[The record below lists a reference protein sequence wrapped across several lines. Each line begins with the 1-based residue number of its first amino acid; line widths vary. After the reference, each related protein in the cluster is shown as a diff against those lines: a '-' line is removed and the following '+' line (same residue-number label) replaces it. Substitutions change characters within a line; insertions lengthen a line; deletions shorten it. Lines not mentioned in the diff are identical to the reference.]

1 MIIVNYLNINKSK
14 MKNFKINF
22 KKLTSLFIFFLF
34 FILVLKNPYSSRNLV
49 ANLEPFPDSQH
60 YITAP
65 LCFLDR
71 GEWTLCR
78 INNPELIGTKPS
90 VPPLY
95 SISLLPFLLINSDP
109 RTVYFANLLFAFL
122 SLVLLRKILNKLFN
136 DSLTT
141 NFISILLITN
151 YFFYWVPTL
160 AMAENLFMP
169 LFLLSIYLLTLKT
182 SKRNLLF
189 AGLVTVSFYGTK
201 YAFAPITLAYGITY
215 SLKIILEYWK
225 DKKELIKKIGV
236 YLLAASLI
244 TPLFFDIQKLFYFSS
259 GLTNK
264 EIAGVNGG
272 GAFSLS
278 FFKKHFFEYLKP
290 LFGQTQR
297 FLWDFTP
304 LLPQWL
310 AKLSILGL
318 VVSTFEKKK
327 RLISF
332 FLISS
337 TIFQLLFISTF
348 YVVDSRYVYNFLPTL
363 LIGFGFL
370 LDIIRKKVA
379 FTLPFFKEAKLN
391 YTFYIIS
398 FVLLAYYL
406 IPLAPTLK
414 KQVGLNLKYTE
425 TPWWK
430 VSVDEMNIFFKEEN
444 NNYLIT
450 LASPYFLD
458 YYSNQNYQPLPLNK
472 QQDFHSQFSNIWGKG
487 DYSDLNKLYESK
499 LEGNNVYI
507 TNYGINAT
515 DLFKNSFKN
524 IEENFILTE
533 VHSGCH
539 NLCNIYQLSIK
550 NNNEVK

>member
-1 MIIVNYLNINKSK
+1 
-14 MKNFKINF
+14 MKNFKINY
-22 KKLTSLFIFFLF
+22 KRITSLLIFLLFFLL
-34 FILVLKNPYSSRNLV
+34 ILKNPYSSRNLV

-60 YITAP
+60 YLTAP
-65 LCFLDR
+65 LCFLSR

-78 INNPELIGTKPS
+78 INNPELEGSKPT

-95 SISLLPFLLINSDP
+95 SISLLPLLLINNDP
-109 RTVYFANLLFAFL
+109 RTVYFANLLFAFI
-122 SLVLLRKILNKLFN
+122 SLVLLRKVLDKLFKN
-136 DSLTT
+136 FVIT
-141 NFISILLITN
+141 NLVSILFITN

-169 LFLLSIYLLTLKT
+169 LFMLGVYLLILKT
-182 SKRNLLF
+182 SKRNLFL

-201 YAFAPITLAYGITY
+201 YAFAPLTLAYGITY
-215 SLKIILEYWK
+215 GLKIISEYWK
-225 DKKELIKKIGV
+225 DKKELVQNIGI
-236 YLLAASLI
+236 YLLGGILI
-244 TPLFFDIQKLFYFSS
+244 TPLFFDLKKLFYFSS

-264 EIAGVNGG
+264 EVGGISGG

-278 FFKKHFFEYLKP
+278 FFKKHFYEYLKP
-290 LFGQTQR
+290 LLGQTQR
-297 FLWDFTP
+297 FLWDYTP

-310 AKLSILGL
+310 AKLSIIGL
-318 VVSTFEKKK
+318 IVSMFEKKK

-337 TIFQLLFISTF
+337 IILQLLFISTF
-348 YVVDSRYVYNFLPTL
+348 YVVDTRYVYNFLPTL

-370 LDIIRKKVA
+370 LDIIKKKLA

-414 KQVGLNLKYTE
+414 KQIGLNLKYTE

-444 NNYLIT
+444 NNYLIA
-450 LASPYFLD
+450 LHSPYFLD
-458 YYSNQNYQPLPLNK
+458 YYSNQNYQPLPLNE
-472 QQDFHSQFSNIWGKG
+472 QQDFHGQFAKIWGDA
-487 DYSDLNKLYESK
+487 DYSNLIELYKSK
-499 LEGNNVYI
+499 MIDNNVYV

-515 DLFKNSFKN
+515 GSFEQSFKN
-524 IEENFILTE
+524 IEENFDLIK
-533 VHSGCH
+533 VHDGCH
-539 NLCNIYQLSIK
+539 HLCNIYQLQPL
-550 NNNEVK
+550 